1 MTESELRLCPRWF
14 SCIWRPNIHRF
25 NYDIGILHDFWLS
38 CCCLHYSG
46 RATSQSYHFFSH
58 EYPCVYFNQQITHT
72 RNWGTCDSRPY
83 CHWPRC
89 SRWCKG
95 SCELFGRLS
104 KRYSMTWYRQ
114 MRCTLSAK
122 DQSLVLSSLDKFCKF
137 ELIVGYMFN
146 LFPSANV
153 LTMLSLVAMYVA
165 SSL

>member
-1 MTESELRLCPRWF
+1 
-14 SCIWRPNIHRF
+14 
-25 NYDIGILHDFWLS
+25 
-38 CCCLHYSG
+38 
-46 RATSQSYHFFSH
+46 
-58 EYPCVYFNQQITHT
+58 
-72 RNWGTCDSRPY
+72 
-83 CHWPRC
+83 
-89 SRWCKG
+89 
-95 SCELFGRLS
+95 
-104 KRYSMTWYRQ
+104 MTWYRQ